1 MKKYVSIII
10 IIMSL
15 SLFLCSNIEASTIS
29 KTNSYNKSY
38 DYVINDYYDFVA
50 NFSGKSD
57 STQQKYYPFADVASL
72 AKNDSLEAIGYTI
85 KDVTGDKVPELIFG
99 FIIMSDGKKSLG
111 KEVLALYTIEKGK
124 AKLVFQGGNGYKY
137 YNLGGGKFAFSGHTQ
152 YYEVF
157 GSFALS
163 KNGDKLVYDDFNF
176 IDFTDIDNIVHYSN
190 KTGALDKKSSKKQ
203 SIVSDQ
209 YQEMIDETILKSK
222 EMEFTPLKK
231 FKQADNKAQK
241 ISVYEEENVKAKYK
255 NYLKYSMK
263 SNTFKTKVFFVPSN
277 SVKDFKLYGLTY
289 KSMDDNGKVKYDK
302 KLLFSVKTLTS
313 QKPLL
318 ADIEPSETIPK
329 TGISFVDNKGKTQK
343 YVLYESGEDGS
354 LVLSEGDF

>member
-231 FKQADNKAQK
+231 FKKADNKALK
-241 ISVYEEENVKAKYK
+241 ISVYEEEQVKTKYK
-255 NYLKYSMK
+255 NYLRYTMK
-263 SNTFKTKVFFVPSN
+263 SNNFKTKVFFVPSN

>member
-10 IIMSL
+10 MMSL
-15 SLFLCSNIEASTIS
+15 SLFLCSNIEASTKS

-99 FIIMSDGKKSLG
+99 YIIMLDGKKSLG

-157 GSFALS
+157 GSFSLS
-163 KNGDKLVYDDFNF
+163 KNGDKFVYDDFNF
-176 IDFTDIDNIVHYSN
+176 IDFTDIDNVVHYSN

-231 FKQADNKAQK
+231 FKKADNKAQK

-255 NYLKYSMK
+255 NYLKYNMK
-263 SNTFKTKVFFVPSN
+263 SNTFKTKVFFAPSN

-289 KSMDDNGKVKYDK
+289 KSIDDKGKVKYDK
-302 KLLFSVKTLTS
+302 KLLFSVKTLTP

-318 ADIEPSETIPK
+318 TDIEPSETIPK

-354 LVLSEGDF
+354 LLLYGQEF

>member
-10 IIMSL
+10 MMSL
-15 SLFLCSNIEASTIS
+15 SLFLCSNIEASTKS
-29 KTNSYNKSY
+29 KANSYNKSY

-50 NFSGKSD
+50 TFSGTSV
-57 STQQKYYPFADVASL
+57 STPVKYHPFVDIAFL
-72 AKNDSLEAIGYTI
+72 AKNESLEAIGYTI
-85 KDVTGDKVPELIFG
+85 KDVTGDNVPELIFG
-99 FIIMSDGKKSLG
+99 FIIMLDGKKSLG

-137 YNLGGGKFAFSGHTQ
+137 YNLGGGKFVFSGHTQ
-152 YYEVF
+152 YFEVF

-176 IDFTDIDNIVHYSN
+176 IDFTDIDNVVHYSN

-231 FKQADNKAQK
+231 FKKADNKAQK

-263 SNTFKTKVFFVPSN
+263 SNTFN
-277 SVKDFKLYGLTY
+277 SVTDFKLYGLTF
-289 KSMDDNGKVKYDK
+289 KSMDDKGKVKYDK

-354 LVLSEGDF
+354 LLLSEGDF

>member
-10 IIMSL
+10 MMSL
-15 SLFLCSNIEASTIS
+15 SLFLCSNIEASTKS
-29 KTNSYNKSY
+29 KANSYNKSY

-50 NFSGKSD
+50 NFSGTSV
-57 STQQKYYPFADVASL
+57 STPVKYHPFVDIAFL
-72 AKNDSLEAIGYTI
+72 AKNESLEAIGYTI
-85 KDVTGDKVPELIFG
+85 KDVTGDNVPELIFG
-99 FIIMSDGKKSLG
+99 FIIMLDGKKSLG

-137 YNLGGGKFAFSGHTQ
+137 YNLGGGKFVFSGHMQ

-176 IDFTDIDNIVHYSN
+176 IDFTDIDNVVHYSN

-231 FKQADNKAQK
+231 FKKADNKAQK

-277 SVKDFKLYGLTY
+277 SVKDFKLYGLTF
-289 KSMDDNGKVKYDK
+289 KSMDDKGKVKYDK

-354 LVLSEGDF
+354 LLLSEGDF

>member
-1 MKKYVSIII
+1 MKKYASIII
-10 IIMSL
+10 MMSL
-15 SLFLCSNIEASTIS
+15 CLFLCSNIEASTKS
-29 KTNSYNKSY
+29 KTDSYNKSY

-50 NFSGKSD
+50 SFSGKSA
-57 STQQKYYPFADVASL
+57 STQQKYYSFADVASL

-99 FIIMSDGKKSLG
+99 YIIMLDGKKSLG
-111 KEVLALYTIEKGK
+111 KEVLALYTIENGK

-137 YNLGGGKFAFSGHTQ
+137 YNLGGGKFVFSSHTQ

-157 GSFALS
+157 GSFALN

-231 FKQADNKAQK
+231 FKKADNKAQK
-241 ISVYEEENVKAKYK
+241 ISVYEEELVKSKYK
-255 NYLKYSMK
+255 NYLRYTMK

-289 KSMDDNGKVKYDK
+289 KSMDDKGKVKYDK
-302 KLLFSVKTLTS
+302 KVLFSVNTLTA

-318 ADIEPSETIPK
+318 ADVEPSETVPT

-343 YVLYESGEDGS
+343 YVVHESGEDGS
-354 LVLSEGDF
+354 LLLSKDDF

>member
-10 IIMSL
+10 TMSL
-15 SLFLCSNIEASTIS
+15 SLFLCSNIEASTKS

-50 NFSGKSD
+50 NFSGKSA

-99 FIIMSDGKKSLG
+99 YIIMLDGKKSLG
-111 KEVLALYTIEKGK
+111 KEVLALYTIENGK

-137 YNLGGGKFAFSGHTQ
+137 YNLGGGKFVFSGHTQ

-231 FKQADNKAQK
+231 FKKADNKAQK
-241 ISVYEEENVKAKYK
+241 ISVYEEEQVKAKYK
-255 NYLKYSMK
+255 NYLRYNMK
-263 SNTFKTKVFFVPSN
+263 SNTFKTKLFFVPSN

-289 KSMDDNGKVKYDK
+289 KSMDDKGKVKYDK
-302 KLLFSVKTLTS
+302 KVLFSVNTLTA

-318 ADIEPSETIPK
+318 ADVEPSETVPT

-343 YVLYESGEDGS
+343 YVVHESGEDGS
-354 LVLSEGDF
+354 LLLYGQEF

>member
-10 IIMSL
+10 MMSL
-15 SLFLCSNIEASTIS
+15 SLFLCSNIEASTKS

-137 YNLGGGKFAFSGHTQ
+137 YNLGGGKFVFSSHTQ

-203 SIVSDQ
+203 SIVNDK

-231 FKQADNKAQK
+231 FKKADNKAQK
-241 ISVYEEENVKAKYK
+241 ISVYEEEQVKAKYK

-263 SNTFKTKVFFVPSN
+263 SNTFKTKLFFVPSN

-289 KSMDDNGKVKYDK
+289 KSMDDKGKVKYDK
-302 KLLFSVKTLTS
+302 KVLFSVNTLTA

-318 ADIEPSETIPK
+318 ADVEPSETVPT

-343 YVLYESGEDGS
+343 YVVLESGEDGS
-354 LVLSEGDF
+354 LLLSESDF

>member
-10 IIMSL
+10 MMSL
-15 SLFLCSNIEASTIS
+15 SLFLCSNIEASTKS

-137 YNLGGGKFAFSGHTQ
+137 YNVGGGKFAFSGHTQ

-157 GSFALS
+157 GYFALS

-176 IDFTDIDNIVHYSN
+176 IDFADIDNVVHYSN
-190 KTGALDKKSSKKQ
+190 KTGDLDKKSSKKQ

-209 YQEMIDETILKSK
+209 YQEMIDETIFKSK

-231 FKQADNKAQK
+231 FKKADNKAQK
-241 ISVYEEENVKAKYK
+241 ISVYEEEQVKAKYK
-255 NYLKYSMK
+255 NYLRYNMK
-263 SNTFKTKVFFVPSN
+263 SNTFKTKLFFVPSN

-289 KSMDDNGKVKYDK
+289 KSMDDKGKVKYDK
-302 KLLFSVKTLTS
+302 KILFSVKTLTS

-318 ADIEPSETIPK
+318 ADVAPSEIVLT
-329 TGISFVDNKGKTQK
+329 TGISFVDDKGKTQK
-343 YVLYESGEDGS
+343 YVVHESGEDGS
-354 LVLSEGDF
+354 LLLSESDF

>member
-10 IIMSL
+10 MMSL
-15 SLFLCSNIEASTIS
+15 SLFLCSNIEASTKS

-222 EMEFTPLKK
+222 EMEFSPLKK
-231 FKQADNKAQK
+231 FKKADNKAQK
-241 ISVYEEENVKAKYK
+241 VSVYEEENVKAKYK

-289 KSMDDNGKVKYDK
+289 KSMDDKGKVKYDK
-302 KLLFSVKTLTS
+302 KLLFSAKTLTS

-354 LVLSEGDF
+354 LLLSEGDF

>member
-10 IIMSL
+10 MMSL
-15 SLFLCSNIEASTIS
+15 SLFLCSNIEASTKS
-29 KTNSYNKSY
+29 KTDSYNKSY
-38 DYVINDYYDFVA
+38 DYFINDYYDFVA

-72 AKNDSLEAIGYTI
+72 AKNESLEAIGYTI

-99 FIIMSDGKKSLG
+99 FIIMLDGKKSLG
-111 KEVLALYTIEKGK
+111 KEVLALYTIENGK

-137 YNLGGGKFAFSGHTQ
+137 YNLGGDKFVFSGHTQ

-190 KTGALDKKSSKKQ
+190 KTGSLDKKSSKKQ
-203 SIVSDQ
+203 SVVIDQ

-231 FKQADNKAQK
+231 FKKADNKAQK
-241 ISVYEEENVKAKYK
+241 ISVYEEELVKSKYK
-255 NYLKYSMK
+255 NYLRYTIK

-289 KSMDDNGKVKYDK
+289 KSMDDKGKVKYDK
-302 KLLFSVKTLTS
+302 KVLFSVNTLTA

-318 ADIEPSETIPK
+318 ADVEPSETVPT

-343 YVLYESGEDGS
+343 YVLHESGEDGS
-354 LVLSEGDF
+354 LLLYDQEF

>member
-10 IIMSL
+10 MMSL
-15 SLFLCSNIEASTIS
+15 SLFLCSNIEASTKS
-29 KTNSYNKSY
+29 KTDSYNKSY

-50 NFSGKSD
+50 NFSGTSV
-57 STQQKYYPFADVASL
+57 STQQKYYPFADVASF
-72 AKNDSLEAIGYTI
+72 AKNESLEAIGYTI

-99 FIIMSDGKKSLG
+99 FIIMLDGKKSLG
-111 KEVLALYTIEKGK
+111 KEVLALYTIESGK

-231 FKQADNKAQK
+231 FKKADNKAQK
-241 ISVYEEENVKAKYK
+241 VSVYEEWEVKANYK
-255 NYLKYSMK
+255 NYLRYNLK
-263 SNTFKTKVFFVPSN
+263 SNVFKTKVFFVPSN
-277 SVKDFKLYGLTY
+277 SVKDFKLYGLTF
-289 KSMDDNGKVKYDK
+289 KSMDDKGKVKYDK
-302 KLLFSVKTLTS
+302 RLLFSVKTLTS

-318 ADIEPSETIPK
+318 ADVEPTETIPK
-329 TGISFVDNKGKTQK
+329 TGISFVDNKGKIQK
-343 YVLYESGEDGS
+343 YVVYRSGEDCS
-354 LVLSEGDF
+354 LLLYGQEF

>member
-10 IIMSL
+10 MMSL
-15 SLFLCSNIEASTIS
+15 SLFLCSNVEANT
-29 KTNSYNKSY
+29 KNMANSYNKSY

-57 STQQKYYPFADVASL
+57 STPQKYYPFADVTSF

-99 FIIMSDGKKSLG
+99 FIIMLDGKKSLG

-137 YNLGGGKFAFSGHTQ
+137 YNVGGGKFAFSGHTQ

-176 IDFTDIDNIVHYSN
+176 IDFTDIDNVIHYRN
-190 KTGALDKKSSKKQ
+190 KTGDLDKKSSKKQ

-231 FKQADNKAQK
+231 FKKADNKAQK

-263 SNTFKTKVFFVPSN
+263 SNTFKTKLFFVPSN
-277 SVKDFKLYGLTY
+277 SVKDFKLYGLTF

-318 ADIEPSETIPK
+318 ADVEPSETVPT

-343 YVLYESGEDGS
+343 YVVHESGEDGS
-354 LVLSEGDF
+354 LLLHAAEF